1 MIALVADSK
10 LIMMF
15 ALIGTIIVLSRFGE
29 KPTKREDRK

>member
-1 MIALVADSK
+1 MIALVADAK

-29 KPTKREDRK
+29 KPSSQTGRK

>member
-1 MIALVADSK
+1 MIALVADTK

-29 KPTKREDRK
+29 KPTRREDCK